1 MWCVIISRCTNLA
14 LDELRSVRREHKIT
28 LLSLFLLQ
36 TIKLNRLVLIQLTE
50 MDMHNYRGVAPG
62 GTLSVPDFYKE
73 GVKYFEVTFLLLIRL
88 NI

>member
-1 MWCVIISRCTNLA
+1 
-14 LDELRSVRREHKIT
+14 
-28 LLSLFLLQ
+28 
-36 TIKLNRLVLIQLTE
+36 
-50 MDMHNYRGVAPG
+50 MDMHNYRGDAPG

>member
-1 MWCVIISRCTNLA
+1 
-14 LDELRSVRREHKIT
+14 
-28 LLSLFLLQ
+28 
-36 TIKLNRLVLIQLTE
+36 
-50 MDMHNYRGVAPG
+50 MDMHNYRADAPG